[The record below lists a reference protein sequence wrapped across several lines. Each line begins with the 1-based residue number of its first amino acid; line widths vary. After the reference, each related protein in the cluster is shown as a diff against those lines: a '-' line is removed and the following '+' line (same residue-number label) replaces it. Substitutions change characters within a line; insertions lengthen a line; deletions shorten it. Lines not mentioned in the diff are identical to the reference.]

1 MANDWTLLQQQFL
14 ADNDKTGITAKEWCE
29 QQGLNYQSARR
40 YIKVRIAQKETAH
53 KSAQSKD
60 VRKQKKIKR
69 EKVSAKTSAVAVSS
83 GTEKPN
89 RNGRDNKGRF
99 VEGNPGN
106 PNPVTERFAVGN
118 QAAKKHG
125 GYAARFDDESLF
137 SEASQMSLEFE
148 LELCR
153 ARALNCIDTM
163 KQIRA
168 DMKNATEVDQ
178 RIELYNAMT
187 STEQALDRNVVRI
200 ESITKTLS
208 SIRIDDVNEHKIVA
222 DTSRIEAATSKLRL
236 EADKLAKEGKGS
248 TTPISEM
255 IAELQTMGSDGLMS
269 SFDD

>member
-1 MANDWTLLQQQFL
+1 MANDWALLQQQFL

-40 YIKVRIAQKETAH
+40 YIKVRIAQKEAAH
-53 KSAQSKD
+53 KSAQSKE

-69 EKVSAKTSAVAVSS
+69 EKVSSKTSVATSS
-83 GTEKPN
+83 SSTKKPN
-89 RNGRDNKGRF
+89 RLGRDNSGRF
-99 VEGNPGN
+99 TVGNAGN
-106 PNPVTERFAVGN
+106 PNPPTNAFEKGN
-118 QAAKKHG
+118 QASRIHG

-137 SEASQMSLEFE
+137 NEASQMSLEFE

-168 DMKNATEVDQ
+168 DMKDAAEVEQ
-178 RIELYNAMT
+178 RIELYNAMV

-208 SIRIDDVNEHKIVA
+208 SIRIDDVNEDKIIA

-255 IAELQTMGSDGLMS
+255 ISDLQAMGSDGLMS
-269 SFDD
+269 GFDD